1 MCRKAQIE
9 SEGKHI
15 KWRRFQVRRIDDI
28 ARSVSFGKV
37 VVQEQAV
44 AAASKVYGITKCDYK
59 VREFERDCI
68 LNISNFK
75 PEDDDD
81 EVLT

>member
-37 VVQEQAV
+37 VVQRTSSCCSLKSVWHHEM
-44 AAASKVYGITKCDYK
+44 
-59 VREFERDCI
+59 
-68 LNISNFK
+68 
-75 PEDDDD
+75 
-81 EVLT
+81 